1 MITSN
6 SWFAGTDNTVEIA
19 LSSEDDDT
27 DVVKLTNSTTR
38 KNPFERGQTDKFIV
52 ELNQSEFFLV
62 CSLTTAKATSLVQK
76 GGYLQEFEFMI
87 LFLVLSIP
95 KI

>member
-38 KNPFERGQTDKFIV
+38 KNPFECGQTDKFII
-52 ELNQSEFFLV
+52 ELKSIGGLSGMFISYGKGNIFGTERWL
-62 CSLTTAKATSLVQK
+62 LTGV
-76 GGYLQEFEFMI
+76 
-87 LFLVLSIP
+87 
-95 KI
+95 